1 MGLTVAYAKQGT
13 NHDGMEFVMTNNIKE
28 LPDITLHPCFSEKT
42 NQYAR
47 IHLPVAPACNIQ
59 CRYCL
64 RKFCCA
70 NECRP
75 GVTARVMT
83 PEKAVVW
90 YTGQKKKF
98 PEITVAGVAGPGD
111 ALANWPVVKETLQR
125 IRKCDPSVYLCLS
138 TNGLLLPEYAEE
150 LAEAGVGFITVTV
163 NCTEPKAGAR
173 IYSYVYYENT
183 MYHGKEAFDILFRQQ
198 VKGIEL
204 AKKLGMFVKIN
215 CVAMEGVNGD
225 QIKKVAELAGKLQC
239 EVMNI
244 IPLLPVPG
252 SELENEKPPS
262 CETVEFLRR
271 ICGKE
276 IRQMEHCNRCRADAV
291 GRLK

>member
-1 MGLTVAYAKQGT
+1 MSIDSPILQ
-13 NHDGMEFVMTNNIKE
+13 
-28 LPDITLHPCFSEKT
+28 HPCFSEKP
-42 NQYAR
+42 NEFAR

-83 PEKAVVW
+83 PEEAVAW

-111 ALANWPVVKETLQR
+111 PLANWPVVKETMKR
-125 IRKCDPSVYLCLS
+125 IKSIDASVHLCLS
-138 TNGLLLPEYAEE
+138 TNGLLLPEYAQE
-150 LAEAGVGFITVTV
+150 LADAGVEFITVTV
-163 NCTEPKAGAR
+163 NCTESRVGEKL
-173 IYSYVYYENT
+173 YSYVNFKNKT
-183 MYHGKEAFDILFRQQ
+183 LRGTEAAEVLFQQ
-198 VKGIEL
+198 QIRGIETV
-204 AKKLGMFVKIN
+204 KQLGMFIKIN
-215 CVAMEGVNGD
+215 CVAIENINEN
-225 QIKKVAELAGKLQC
+225 QIKKVAALAGNLEC
-239 EVMNI
+239 DVMNI

-252 SELENEKPPS
+252 SELEHEKPLS
-262 CETVEFLRR
+262 CEKIEALRR
-271 ICGKE
+271 LCEKN

-291 GRLK
+291 GRLKGNAGDRTWKF

>member
-1 MGLTVAYAKQGT
+1 MKTES
-13 NHDGMEFVMTNNIKE
+13 DMS
-28 LPDITLHPCFSEKT
+28 LHPCFSERT

-64 RKFCCA
+64 RKFCCS

-83 PEKAVVW
+83 PAEAVAW
-90 YTGQKKKF
+90 YKSQKEKF

-111 ALANWPVVKETLQR
+111 PLANWPVVKETLHR
-125 IRKCDPSVYLCLS
+125 IRNLDPSVFLCLS
-138 TNGLLLPEYAEE
+138 TNGLLLPDYAAE
-150 LAEAGVGFITVTV
+150 LVETGVGFVTVTV
-163 NCTEPKAGAR
+163 NCTEPKAGNR
-173 IYSYVYYENT
+173 LYSYVYYEDT
-183 MYHGKEAFDILFRQQ
+183 VYRGKEAFDILFRQQ
-198 VKGIEL
+198 VKGIEC
-204 AKKLGMFVKIN
+204 AKKLGMFVKVN
-215 CVAMEGVNGD
+215 CVVIEGINVD

-239 EVMNI
+239 DVMNI

-262 CETVEFLRR
+262 CETIEILRR
-271 ICGKE
+271 ICGND
-276 IRQMEHCNRCRADAV
+276 IRQMKHCNRCRADAV